1 MHYDTNDILK
11 QMSYTVILEQEPD
24 GQYVALVPALPG
36 CVSQGATRQEV
47 MANIREAIELY
58 VEDCV
63 AAGDPVPTEAGKE
76 FVELQVPR

>member
-1 MHYDTNDILK
+1 MG
-11 QMSYTVILEQEPD
+11 YTVILEQEPD

-58 VEDCV
+58 VEDCI
-63 AAGDPVPTEAGKE
+63 AAGDPVPNEAGKE
-76 FVELQVPR
+76 FVELQVPG